1 MSKITEQAGYKS
13 ADEKPGFVLSKTSL
27 DAQVKSYLQ
36 RFEEEAVALTENF
49 FGAQFRDQGLFESVS
64 PLFEQ
69 GDLLDDILGDEDGVG
84 ADETDQP
91 AAEQPSEDAMAAD
104 VEITPRDKEGGANDM
119 GGELPVDV
127 PDVTPR
133 IDIEGFGQNVMSL
146 IETAQ
151 HKLDFENA
159 IMNLSIK
166 HLKDQ
171 YGQDVAQKLLNFF
184 EGMGYNFVVQ
194 DDQVIDP
201 QG

>member
-1 MSKITEQAGYKS
+1 MSKIREQAGYKS
-13 ADEKPGFVLSKTSL
+13 VEEKPGFILSKTSL

-36 RFEEEAVALTENF
+36 RFEEESVALTENF

-69 GDLLDDILGDEDGVG
+69 GDLFDDILGDDG
-84 ADETDQP
+84 ADAGETDQS
-91 AAEQPSEDAMAAD
+91 AAEQPADDAMAAG
-104 VEITPRDKEGGANDM
+104 VEIESGDDGANDM

-171 YGQDVAQKLLNFF
+171 YGQEMAQKLLNFF

-194 DDQVIDP
+194 DDQVVD
-201 QG
+201 QEG